1 MPEKSNGK
9 FLRCLLV
16 FFSLFIAKHGP
27 DMLLNQLESVQAGLL
42 EQFLTHVWA
51 PKLALVVTD
60 ATDKKICQVSVRTA
74 KKKKSANPQSLLRCA
89 HKAQSAHPEAG
100 REWRRRGG
108 GGLPRACAACGA
120 FGYGSLD

>member
-1 MPEKSNGK
+1 M
-9 FLRCLLV
+9 

-60 ATDKKICQVSVRTA
+60 ATDKKICQVSVKKR
-74 KKKKSANPQSLLRCA
+74 KKKKARNHRASCA
-89 HKAQSAHPEAG
+89 ARTMRTARSGEGVAAE
-100 REWRRRGG
+100 RRRGVAARMWRG
-108 GGLPRACAACGA
+108 MRRVRVLVVLTGLNQSVAYRTN
-120 FGYGSLD
+120 

>member
-74 KKKKSANPQSLLRCA
+74 KKKKREPTEPPALR
-89 HKAQSAHPEAG
+89 AQRTKRTS
-100 REWRRRGG
+100 RSR
-108 GGLPRACAACGA
+108 
-120 FGYGSLD
+120 

>member
-1 MPEKSNGK
+1 LPEKSNGK

-74 KKKKSANPQSLLRCA
+74 QKKKHVTS
-89 HKAQSAHPEAG
+89 
-100 REWRRRGG
+100 
-108 GGLPRACAACGA
+108 
-120 FGYGSLD
+120 

>member
-74 KKKKSANPQSLLRCA
+74 KKKKARTHRASCA
-89 HKAQSAHPEAG
+89 ARTKHKAHIQKQVGSGGVEEVGGCRAHV
-100 REWRRRGG
+100 RH
-108 GGLPRACAACGA
+108 AARLGTA
-120 FGYGSLD
+120 H

>member
-1 MPEKSNGK
+1 LPEKSNGK

-60 ATDKKICQVSVRTA
+60 ATDKKICQVSVKKR
-74 KKKKSANPQSLLRCA
+74 KKKKSAKPQSLVRCA
-89 HKAQSAHPEAG
+89 HNAHSQK
-100 REWRRRGG
+100 RGG
-108 GGLPRACAACGA
+108 GGGGEEVGGLPRACGAACGA
-120 FGYGSLD
+120 FAYCSLD

>member
-74 KKKKSANPQSLLRCA
+74 KKKKREPTEPPALR
-89 HKAQSAHPEAG
+89 AQSTK
-100 REWRRRGG
+100 RTSRSR
-108 GGLPRACAACGA
+108 
-120 FGYGSLD
+120 

>member
-1 MPEKSNGK
+1 M
-9 FLRCLLV
+9 

-51 PKLALVVTD
+51 PKLAVVVTE

-74 KKKKSANPQSLLRCA
+74 KKKKAKPQSLVRCA
-89 HKAQSAHPEAG
+89 HNAQSQKRA
-100 REWRRRGG
+100 GG
-108 GGLPRACAACGA
+108 GGGEEVGGCRAHVARHPARSRTA
-120 FGYGSLD
+120 H